1 MTIVL
6 VTGAAMLTVAVLLL
20 LVRIT
25 RGPTMLDRVIGFDV
39 LVAATICVI
48 GLEAAVNQHTTTLP
62 ALVALSLLGFVGSVS
77 VAAFTRGSEDIEEDR
92 P

>member
-1 MTIVL
+1 VNVVL
-6 VTGAAMLTVAVLLL
+6 VVCGTMLTVAALLL

-48 GLEAAVNQHTTTLP
+48 GLEAAVNQHTRSLP
-62 ALVALSLLGFVGSVS
+62 ALVGLSLLGFVGSVS
-77 VAAFTRGSEDIEEDR
+77 VARFTRGSEDVEEDR

>member
-1 MTIVL
+1 MNVVL
-6 VTGAAMLTVAVLLL
+6 VICATMLTVAALLL

-48 GLEAAVNQHTTTLP
+48 GMEAAVNQHTRTLP
-62 ALVALSLLGFVGSVS
+62 LLVGLSLLGFVGSVS
-77 VAAFTRGSEDIEEDR
+77 VARFTRGSEDVEEDR

>member
-1 MTIVL
+1 VTVVL
-6 VTGAAMLTVAVLLL
+6 FLGAAMLTVAVALL

-48 GLEAAVNQHTTTLP
+48 GLEAAVNQHAKTLP

-77 VAAFTRGSEDIEEDR
+77 VARFTHGSADVDEDR

>member
-1 MTIVL
+1 MTVVL
-6 VTGAAMLTVAVLLL
+6 VVCATMLGVAALLL

-25 RGPTMLDRVIGFDV
+25 AGPTMLDRVIGFDV

-48 GLEAAVNQHTTTLP
+48 GLEAAVNQHARTLP
-62 ALVALSLLGFVGSVS
+62 MLVGLSLLGFVGSVS

>member
-1 MTIVL
+1 VTVVL
-6 VTGAAMLTVAVLLL
+6 VLGAAMLTVAVLLL

-48 GLEAAVNQHTTTLP
+48 GLEAAVNQHARTLP

-77 VAAFTRGSEDIEEDR
+77 VAAFTRGNEDIEEDR
-92 P
+92 S

>member
-1 MTIVL
+1 MTVVL
-6 VTGAAMLTVAVLLL
+6 VVSATMLAVAALLL

-25 RGPTMLDRVIGFDV
+25 AGPTMLDRVIGFDV

-48 GLEAAVNQHTTTLP
+48 GLEAAVNQHTRTLP
-62 ALVALSLLGFVGSVS
+62 MLVALSLLGFVGSVS

>member
-1 MTIVL
+1 VTVVL
-6 VTGAAMLTVAVLLL
+6 VVGAAMLTVAVTLL

-39 LVAATICVI
+39 LTAVTICVI

-62 ALVALSLLGFVGSVS
+62 VLVALSLLGFVGSVS
-77 VAAFTRGSEDIEEDR
+77 VAAFTKGSEDIEEDR
-92 P
+92 S

>member
-1 MTIVL
+1 MTVVL
-6 VTGAAMLTVAVLLL
+6 VVGAAMLTVAVLLL

-39 LVAATICVI
+39 MVAATICVI

-77 VAAFTRGSEDIEEDR
+77 VAAFTKGSEDIEEDR
-92 P
+92 S

>member
-1 MTIVL
+1 MTVVL
-6 VTGAAMLTVAVLLL
+6 VIGAAMLTAAVLLL

-48 GLEAAVNQHTTTLP
+48 GLEAAVNQHTRTLP

>member
-1 MTIVL
+1 MTVVL

>member
-1 MTIVL
+1 VTVVL
-6 VTGAAMLTVAVLLL
+6 VLGAAMLTVAVLLL

-77 VAAFTRGSEDIEEDR
+77 VAAFTRGSEDIDEDR